1 MNKRRV
7 TGGARGRKTATPK
20 GEYQRLIVHSIE
32 DRLASPHL
40 ERLAKN
46 LIEHLDESGMT
57 KPDFA
62 ASIGMSGSQFR
73 YVRSRAANPSIEM
86 LAKISAKLKTPL
98 YELLEDAKL
107 GRRRDLSAKQM
118 AKNLAAIVKKKYEE
132 SGLEKEAF
140 AEEIGVSL
148 PQLYLMLRGDAN
160 PSLLGVI
167 EIAKRLSVGMWELLG
182 VEPIRPK

>member
-1 MNKRRV
+1 MVN
-7 TGGARGRKTATPK
+7 
-20 GEYQRLIVHSIE
+20 SIE

-46 LIEHLDESGMT
+46 LVAHLEESGMK
-57 KPDFA
+57 KPEFA
-62 ASIGMSGSQFR
+62 EWIGMSGSQFR
-73 YVRSRAANPSIEM
+73 YVRSRVANPSIEM

-118 AKNLAAIVKKKYEE
+118 AKSLAATIKKKYLE

-160 PSLLGVI
+160 PSLLAVI
-167 EIAKRLSVGMWELLG
+167 EMARRLGLGMWELLG
-182 VEPIRPK
+182 VELIRIK